1 MRVNIIRKILVLLI
15 IVAPVLSY
23 SGCKKQAKCGCTG
36 DVLFSLTGELATVY
50 FNDTGATAQFST
62 LADPYSIYYFCNPT
76 EMFPK
81 LSKYKTGDILQVSGR
96 AFWECNYLYQ
106 SSSSSYQTSM
116 YKVYNIQ
123 VTDVTVDLFGK
134 K

>member
-1 MRVNIIRKILVLLI
+1 MRVNIIRKILVVLI

-23 SGCKKQAKCGCTG
+23 SGCKKQAKCGCSG

-50 FNDTGATAQFST
+50 FSDTGANAQFST
-62 LADPYSIYYFCNPT
+62 LSDPYSIYYFCNPT
-76 EMFPK
+76 EMLPK
-81 LSKYKTGDILQVSGR
+81 LSKYKTGDVLQVSGQ

-116 YKVYNIQ
+116 YKVYNIM
-123 VTDVTVDLFGK
+123 VTDVTVNLFGK